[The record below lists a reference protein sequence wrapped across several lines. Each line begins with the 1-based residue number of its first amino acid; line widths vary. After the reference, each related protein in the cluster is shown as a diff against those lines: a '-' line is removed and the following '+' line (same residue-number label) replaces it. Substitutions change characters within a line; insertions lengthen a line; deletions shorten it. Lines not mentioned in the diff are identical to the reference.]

1 MNKHLEQMR
10 APMLEYLGLE
20 EIATVCTRIPCNVEA
35 MPKIIGA
42 MRPQMDT
49 RGGHPH
55 MHTARKHQQAMDYI
69 AERYE
74 LYRGKIRAN
83 FRGPVIFCMVAHRHL
98 PKSAPKRR
106 IAEQDTFKPDTSN
119 IVKLVEDALNGVA
132 YRDDSQIVGE
142 IPMKAPRFGAF
153 DWLEIEITYCEAK
166 R

>member
-1 MNKHLEQMR
+1 MNAHLAQMR

-20 EIATVCTRIPCNVEA
+20 EIETVCTRIPCNTEA

-42 MRPQMDT
+42 MRPRAAVQN
-49 RGGHPH
+49 GHATVYNAPEH
-55 MHTARKHQQAMDYI
+55 KKAMDYL

-74 LYRGKIRAN
+74 LYRGRIRAN
-83 FRGPVIFCMVAHRHL
+83 FRGPVIFCVVAHRHL

-106 IAEQDTFKPDTSN
+106 IAEQDTYKPDASN

-142 IPMKAPRFGAF
+142 IPMKAPRFGTF
-153 DWLEIEITYCEAK
+153 DWLEIEVTYCEAK